1 MNLSYICTGQGE
13 TIIFIH
19 SYLWDKNMWQPQI
32 NFLKNKYKCISIDL
46 PGHGDSPLLEANEN
60 IDLKTLAKKL
70 LYF

>member
-32 NFLKNKYKCISIDL
+32 DFLKNKYKCD
-46 PGHGDSPLLEANEN
+46 
-60 IDLKTLAKKL
+60 
-70 LYF
+70 